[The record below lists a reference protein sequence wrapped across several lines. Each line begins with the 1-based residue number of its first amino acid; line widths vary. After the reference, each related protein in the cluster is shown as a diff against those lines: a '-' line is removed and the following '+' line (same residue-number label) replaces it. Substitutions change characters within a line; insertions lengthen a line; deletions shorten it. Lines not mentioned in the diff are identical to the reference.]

1 MIGIL
6 VEVKVVRGYQ
16 VDTHK
21 SHQVLW
27 FSYVGRYYGCARRER
42 FLLIEPLQER

>member
-21 SHQVLW
+21 AIKFYGSPTLAGIMVVLVEND
-27 FSYVGRYYGCARRER
+27 F
-42 FLLIEPLQER
+42 F